1 MKTFAEA
8 LTIFVTTGPPTARD
22 IQEAKDRYAREV
34 SMVDEISG
42 NEQTGALVY
51 CHGRPVYDCLVRL
64 GIEDEAA
71 DQIMEAAIN
80 AIGSCFA
87 QGVIVGME
95 MERQDMPELD
105 ERPAPKPL
113 GWAKALGLKI
123 KRLSSA
129 FYA

>member
-8 LTIFVTTGPPTARD
+8 LTIFVKTGDPTDRD
-22 IQEAKDRYAREV
+22 IEEAKDRCAREV
-34 SMVDEISG
+34 SMVDEIRH
-42 NEQTGALVY
+42 NEHARAFVH

-64 GIEDEAA
+64 AIEDEAA

-87 QGVIVGME
+87 QGVIVGIE

-105 ERPAPKPL
+105 SKPAPKPP
-113 GWAKALGLKI
+113 GWAKALIRKI
-123 KRLSSA
+123 RRLSSA
-129 FYA
+129 LYV